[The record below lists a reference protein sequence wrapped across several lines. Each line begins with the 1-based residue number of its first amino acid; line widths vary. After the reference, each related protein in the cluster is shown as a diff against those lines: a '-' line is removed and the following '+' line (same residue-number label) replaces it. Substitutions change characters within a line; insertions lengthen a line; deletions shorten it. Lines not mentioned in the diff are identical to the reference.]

1 MTTIEHRAIRGA
13 EIRAVTLDDGTPGVI
28 LQAITPNIVDD
39 YGSVFTPDCFDRS
52 LGQRAPVLCWAHDW
66 SDPIGHATGHTTSD
80 AGPRVSFAFDDF
92 DAVPTARRA
101 HAQVSSGTITDCSVG
116 FSNTK
121 RRDPTDDE
129 LQQWP
134 GCREVI
140 FEADL
145 DEVSLVLR
153 GAVPGAKVVAYRTG
167 QRAVTVPI
175 DAVTELAR
183 KVNAGEITEAEAHTA
198 LELLSVD
205 DGQGDTEDDGDDDG
219 DQGGQDD
226 DAADALDA
234 IEAAADAALDG
245 RSRLRRGARR

>member
-1 MTTIEHRAIRGA
+1 MTIIEHRAIRGA

-92 DAVPTARRA
+92 EAVPTARRA

-129 LQQWP
+129 LAQWP
-134 GCREVI
+134 GVREVI

-153 GAVPGAKVVAYRTG
+153 GAVPGAKVVAYRGAG

-183 KVNAGEITEAEAHTA
+183 KVNAGELTEEDAMTA
-198 LELLSVD
+198 LDLLGVD
-205 DGQGDTEDDGDDDG
+205 DDQADDDGEGDDDG
-219 DQGGQDD
+219 GVAGALA
-226 DAADALDA
+226 DAALDEL
-234 IEAAADAALDG
+234 EAAADAALDG
-245 RSRLRRGARR
+245 RTRRLGRLR